1 MFSQDIVVVLRD
13 WIILI
18 SNIMVRIKTK
28 HIFLYVIGITLLI
41 FGQRSFWEDFKVA
54 SKQKETAK
62 KIADEALLA
71 SEKGFEVQTLE
82 YDSIQKSWKNK
93 ATYFQTL
100 HVGNVNFKALK
111 RFNKTFVETNDDE
124 NASDSF

>member
-1 MFSQDIVVVLRD
+1 MFSQDIVVVLSD
-13 WIILI
+13 WIFLI

-54 SKQKETAK
+54 SKQKEAAK
-62 KIADEALLA
+62 KMANEALLA

-93 ATYFQTL
+93 ATYFQIL

>member
-1 MFSQDIVVVLRD
+1 MFSQDIVVILRD

-18 SNIMVRIKTK
+18 SNKMMRIKGK
-28 HIFLYVIGITLLI
+28 HILLYVIGITLLI
-41 FGQRSFWEDFKVA
+41 FGQRSFWEDFKEE
-54 SKQKETAK
+54 SKGKESAK
-62 KIADEALLA
+62 KMADEAQLV
-71 SEKGFEVQTLE
+71 SDKKFEVQTLE

-111 RFNKTFVETNDDE
+111 RFNKTTVETNDDE